1 MKKITFN
8 SPVILSFAGI
18 SGLVLLISFLT
29 NGWFRDTFF
38 VCYRDSLANPLFYL
52 RLFTHVLG
60 HQNLAHYTGNM
71 TMFLLIGPMLE
82 EKYGSKNLIE
92 IILLVAFVTGVAQV
106 ILFPHAG
113 LLGAS
118 GIIFAFM
125 ILASV
130 TGSKSGEIPLTMI
143 IVMFIYLGQELY
155 NGIVVNDNISQ
166 LTHILGG
173 LTGALFGMTMRPSK
187 K

>member
-1 MKKITFN
+1 
-8 SPVILSFAGI
+8 
-18 SGLVLLISFLT
+18 
-29 NGWFRDTFF
+29 
-38 VCYRDSLANPLFYL
+38 
-52 RLFTHVLG
+52 
-60 HQNLAHYTGNM
+60 
-71 TMFLLIGPMLE
+71 MFLLIGPMLE

-118 GIIFAFM
+118 GIVFAFM